1 MQLTLFAFYFLCCK
15 WHNGPVG
22 IAMCCEC
29 LPPQGGGGGG
39 EWACFVD
46 GWGEWAYFVVGWK
59 EMEEKCEFEYRLQ
72 YIYPD

>member
-1 MQLTLFAFYFLCCK
+1 
-15 WHNGPVG
+15 
-22 IAMCCEC
+22 MCYEC